1 MDLQRKTIQGL
12 ARSLDEKRAELA
24 AFYGQ
29 FGARLLGES
38 ADPASSGPPVSAERV
53 ASWKALMATR
63 EQDTK
68 AVLGIKAC
76 MTRMQEL
83 QQFRKELDRNL
94 NAETARYR
102 EELGGLGRSVFER
115 YGDYD
120 ESLKADF
127 ADAYERAKNAGEAL
141 ARLEEKRER
150 LQRELEESGFFG
162 QMLVQFRMAG
172 LASNVRQ
179 HKARVAA
186 ILREGAERLVSK
198 GAIARKAESGEL
210 DPESAGRY
218 RAIQEIE
225 SRRDELKRREASL
238 DDDQAAVRAELEL
251 YAAADSPA
259 RRAEELRAKIRET
272 DKRID
277 GIVLLAARE
286 YSDKFIDE
294 EGSSVLG
301 GGSDG
306 SSFSDMGSYSW
317 QLEEVS
323 RLRSEI
329 AHTRLKIETL
339 ELGLKIESL
348 ERSVSG
354 WKRSRDEAERKIEA
368 LHEQIAKC
376 DRGIAD
382 AESEIARLAERRE
395 ELEKRL

>member
-38 ADPASSGPPVSAERV
+38 AVPECLAPPVPAERV

-63 EQDTK
+63 EQDTQ
-68 AVLGIKAC
+68 AVLDIKAC

-94 NAETARYR
+94 NAETSRYR
-102 EELGGLGRSVFER
+102 EELGALGRAVFDS
-115 YGDYD
+115 YADYD
-120 ESLKADF
+120 DALKADF
-127 ADAYERAKNAGEAL
+127 ADAYERATSAGESL
-141 ARLEEKRER
+141 ARLEDKRER

-179 HKARVAA
+179 QKARVAS
-186 ILREGAERLVSK
+186 ILREGAERLVSA
-198 GAIARKAESGEL
+198 GAIARKADSGGL
-210 DPESAGRY
+210 DPESADRY
-218 RAIQEIE
+218 RSIREID
-225 SRRDELKRREASL
+225 SRRDELKKRASSL
-238 DDDQAAVRAELEL
+238 DADQAAIRSELEL
-251 YAAADSPA
+251 NAAADNPA
-259 RRAEELRAKIRET
+259 RRAEELRSKIRET

-277 GIVLLAARE
+277 AIVLLAARE
-286 YSDKFIDE
+286 YCDKFIDE

-306 SSFSDMGSYSW
+306 SSFSDMGTYSW
-317 QLEEVS
+317 QLEEAS

-329 AHTRLKIETL
+329 ALTRLKIETL

-348 ERSVSG
+348 ERSVAG

-376 DRGIAD
+376 DRGIGD
-382 AESEIARLAERRE
+382 AESEIRRLAERRE

>member
-24 AFYGQ
+24 SFYGQ

-38 ADPASSGPPVSAERV
+38 ADPEYPAPPVSAERV

-68 AVLGIKAC
+68 AVLDIKAC

-94 NAETARYR
+94 GAETARYR
-102 EELGGLGRSVFER
+102 EELGGLGRAVFER

-120 ESLKADF
+120 EALKADF
-127 ADAYERAKNAGEAL
+127 ADAYERAKTAAEAL

-198 GAIARKAESGEL
+198 GAISRKAESGEL

-238 DDDQAAVRAELEL
+238 DTDQAAIRSELEL
-251 YAAADSPA
+251 YAAAESPA

-329 AHTRLKIETL
+329 ARTRLKIETL

-348 ERSVSG
+348 ERSVAG

-376 DRGIAD
+376 DRGIGD